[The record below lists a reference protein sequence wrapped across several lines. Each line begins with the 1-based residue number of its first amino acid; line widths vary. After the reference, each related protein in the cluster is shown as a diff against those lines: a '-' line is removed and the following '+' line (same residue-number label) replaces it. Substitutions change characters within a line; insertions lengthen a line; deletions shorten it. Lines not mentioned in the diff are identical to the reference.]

1 MANIAKK
8 RQNLFEDRSLSSSV
22 VDNQTV
28 EELQARNAELER
40 KLRKYKSMSW
50 PLTRARFWLC
60 IAETQQ
66 TTGTRTTIK
75 AIIRPKGEA
84 GSHKRGFI
92 LYDAMEMGKVENG
105 AVVYDRMRVSDL

>member
-50 PLTRARFWLC
+50 PLTRARF
-60 IAETQQ
+60 
-66 TTGTRTTIK
+66 
-75 AIIRPKGEA
+75 
-84 GSHKRGFI
+84 
-92 LYDAMEMGKVENG
+92 
-105 AVVYDRMRVSDL
+105 